1 MEKSGDQNHQIGG
14 LNGQQTMTT
23 QEPFD
28 YLEGDSFSFACHPG
42 VSCFTECCRDLN
54 LVLTP
59 YDILRLKKSLG
70 LTSSDLLDQFTIIK
84 PNEHNGFPAVCL
96 KMKDD
101 ERRTC
106 PFVTPA
112 GCSIYA
118 DRPGACR
125 IYPLGRASSRTKGQ
139 EGAREFYFVVR
150 ESHCQGFRE
159 PRSWTTAAW
168 SQDQG
173 LTPYTFYN
181 DLWTEIIT
189 CKGTLPSPEAAAQKL
204 QMFFMASY
212 NLDQFRQ
219 FVFKS
224 TFLKRFVI
232 PEETV
237 GKVEGDEEELLKL
250 AFQWL
255 KFVLFGEKVFPLRQ
269 EG

>member
-1 MEKSGDQNHQIGG
+1 
-14 LNGQQTMTT
+14 MTI
-23 QEPFD
+23 QETFD

-42 VSCFTECCRDLN
+42 VTCFTECCRDLN

-59 YDILRLKKSLG
+59 YDLLRLKKTLN
-70 LTSSDLLDQFTIIK
+70 LTSSDLLDQLTVIK
-84 PNEHNGFPAVCL
+84 TNEHNGFPAVLL
-96 KMKDD
+96 KMKED

-112 GCSIYA
+112 GCRIYE

-125 IYPLGRASSRTKGQ
+125 IYPIGRASSRTKGQ

-150 ESHCQGFRE
+150 EAHCQGFQE

-168 SQDQG
+168 AQDQG
-173 LTPYTFYN
+173 LSPYTIYN

-189 CKGTLPSPEAAAQKL
+189 YKGPLTSPEAGAQKL

-224 TFLKRFVI
+224 TFLKRFAI

-237 GKVEGDEEELLKL
+237 KKMEAEDEELLKL

-255 KFVLFGEKVFPLRQ
+255 KFILFGEQGLPLKTD
-269 EG
+269 